1 MIRLHQFPPLWGL
14 SSASSFCLKLETYLR
29 MAGLDH
35 EVAVET
41 NPRKAPKGKLP
52 YIEDG
57 STVVADSSMVI
68 DYLKGAYG
76 DPLDGSL
83 TSEDRV
89 GAHVLQRMIEESL
102 YWTVLY
108 SRWVDPDGWRVFGP
122 ALFGFLPWPLK
133 AVVPGLVRAGVAK
146 SLRAQGTGRHSR
158 KEVYA
163 MGAADIGA
171 LAGALGSKP
180 YLTGGAPA
188 SVDAS
193 AFGLLAQI
201 LLAPIESPLKSHA
214 QGFANLTGYCER
226 IREKYYGTDG

>member
-1 MIRLHQFPPLWGL
+1 MIRLYQFPSLWGL
-14 SSASSFCLKLETYLR
+14 STASSFCLKLETYLR
-29 MAGLDH
+29 MAGLDY

-41 NPRKAPKGKLP
+41 NPGKAPKGKLP

-57 STVVADSSMVI
+57 DTVVADSSMVI

-76 DPLDGSL
+76 DPLDSHLKPG
-83 TSEDRV
+83 DRAGV
-89 GAHVLQRMIEESL
+89 HALQRMIEESL
-102 YWTVLY
+102 YWTVMY
-108 SRWVDPDGWRVFGP
+108 SRWVDADGWRLFGP

-133 AVVPGLVRAGVAK
+133 AVVPRLVRSRVAK
-146 SLRAQGTGRHSR
+146 SISAQGTGRHSQE
-158 KEVYA
+158 EVYA

-180 YLTGGAPA
+180 YLGGEAPA

-214 QGFANLTGYCER
+214 QGFASLTGYCER
-226 IREKYYGTDG
+226 IRDGYFRR

>member
-29 MAGLDH
+29 MAGLDY

-57 STVVADSSMVI
+57 NRVVADSAFAI
-68 DYLKGAYG
+68 GYLKGAYG
-76 DPLDGSL
+76 DPLDGPL
-83 TSEDRV
+83 TAEGRA
-89 GAHVLQRMIEESL
+89 GAHALQRMIDESL
-102 YWTVLY
+102 YWAVLY
-108 SRWVDPDGWRVFGP
+108 ARWVDPDGWRVFAP

-133 AVVPGLVRAGVAK
+133 SVVPGRVRSRVAK
-146 SLRAQGTGRHSR
+146 SLHAQGTGRHTR
-158 KEVYA
+158 EEVYA

-180 YLTGGAPA
+180 YLTGGTPA

-226 IREKYYGTDG
+226 IRDRYFREDE